1 MNAKRCDRCG
11 QYYTINDLPPYIPVI
26 DPQYRA
32 GCDLDLCADCIE
44 LFYEW
49 MYTDYYFTEQAK
61 KGFGTPVCRQSC
73 GRCRHFVN
81 DGKRKPRECEFG
93 KEWRDVDEIC
103 EKWEPKTNPKE
114 AI

>member
-1 MNAKRCDRCG
+1 MNAKKCDRCG
-11 QYYTINDLPPYIPVI
+11 KYYTINELPPYIPVI

-32 GCDLDLCADCIE
+32 GVDLDLCIECIGS
-44 LFYEW
+44 FYDW

-61 KGFGTPVCRQSC
+61 KGRGTPDCKQSC

-81 DGKRKPRECEFG
+81 DGKRKLRECEFG

-103 EKWEPKTNPKE
+103 SKWEPKTNPKE
-114 AI
+114 VI